1 MVTQSEYINND
12 VYKGCVTLFGL
23 STDDKPTNVGNGSFF
38 IEIDNFGAKDENGD
52 AVNFMYCFDAEN
64 NEWYPATE
72 SADENNESVENTRD
86 EISII
91 DNIPKIEK
99 EIPNTDEINERESD
113 VIDDDV

>member
-1 MVTQSEYINND
+1 MVTQSEYVNNG

-64 NEWYPATE
+64 DTWYPAE
-72 SADENNESVENTRD
+72 EGGE
-86 EISII
+86 
-91 DNIPKIEK
+91 
-99 EIPNTDEINERESD
+99 
-113 VIDDDV
+113 